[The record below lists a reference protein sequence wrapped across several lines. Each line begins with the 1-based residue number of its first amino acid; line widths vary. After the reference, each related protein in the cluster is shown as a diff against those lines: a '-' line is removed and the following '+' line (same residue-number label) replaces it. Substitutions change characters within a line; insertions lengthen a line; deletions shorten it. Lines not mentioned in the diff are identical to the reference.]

1 MDFGWWGQIYFLMR
15 WMRYSD
21 SNKKC
26 LIWVLEFS
34 QICHNGLTKSDLMK
48 NVLTLI
54 AKLPSQQHFLRKVKV
69 DFISAKVAFQE
80 AQIAFLGKFFFS
92 PSFCC
97 FFSGFLE
104 KYCLVRKLKCL
115 FGHDFAKLAAI
126 LRESWDWDEDLVIAS
141 MIAHYMTYAELPQ
154 SETKRMKTLL
164 ISGYFKIGL

>member
-97 FFSGFLE
+97 FFFRIFRKILSGE
-104 KYCLVRKLKCL
+104 KIEVFVWARFCKIGCNFKRKLGL
-115 FGHDFAKLAAI
+115 RWGFGYSINDCALHDLCWVTSI
-126 LRESWDWDEDLVIAS
+126 WN
-141 MIAHYMTYAELPQ
+141 
-154 SETKRMKTLL
+154 
-164 ISGYFKIGL
+164 